1 MEYICDF
8 ARSVVIFLLLVNVGE
23 SLINTENNK
32 KLYRLFTGLVLII
45 IVLNT
50 VIKFKGITVDKFFIT
65 NESEEKI
72 EELEMQINSKLE
84 KIEMEYEN
92 STLEMEYESS
102 TLEGG
107 Y

>member
-8 ARSVVIFLLLVNVGE
+8 ARSVVMFLLLVNVGE

-32 KLYRLFTGLVLII
+32 KLYRLFTGFVLII
-45 IVLNT
+45 IVLNI

-65 NESEEKI
+65 NESEKKI

>member
-50 VIKFKGITVDKFFIT
+50 VIRFKGMTVDNFFIT
-65 NESEEKI
+65 NESEKQI

-84 KIEMEYEN
+84 KIEREYEN

>member
-23 SLINTENNK
+23 SLINTENSK

-50 VIKFKGITVDKFFIT
+50 VIRFKGMTVDNFFIT
-65 NESEEKI
+65 NESEKQI

-84 KIEMEYEN
+84 KIEREYEN

>member
-50 VIKFKGITVDKFFIT
+50 VIRFKGMTVDNFFIT
-65 NESEEKI
+65 NESEKQI

-84 KIEMEYEN
+84 KIEREYEN
-92 STLEMEYESS
+92 SILEMEYESS